1 MVQTPWKAVWGFLTK
16 LNTFLPYDLVCELL
30 GIYPK
35 ELKTYAPSKTYTLIL
50 VAALFINAKNLEATK
65 MSFSRRMDKQTVV
78 HPNCGLLFRDKK
90 INELFSAKLQSS
102 HERTLRKLNA
112 YY

>member
-1 MVQTPWKAVWGFLTK
+1 MVQPPWKAVWGFLTK

-65 MSFSRRMDKQTVV
+65 MSFSRPMDKSTVL
-78 HPNCGLLFRDKK
+78 HPDNG
-90 INELFSAKLQSS
+90 ILFSAEK
-102 HERTLRKLNA
+102 KWA
-112 YY
+112 VKP